1 MVFLLIL
8 YGLLGGLLG
17 GMGMGGGTLLIPL
30 LTIFGGISQIE
41 SQGINLI
48 SFTLMAIVSI
58 IIHAKNK
65 LIDYKVALPIII
77 TGVVF
82 SLLGSWLANSINT
95 LTLKSLFG
103 VFLVAL
109 GLFQGASFFIFKKSW
124 QNFWY
129 LLNFNYEIS

>member
-1 MVFLLIL
+1 MIYLLIL
-8 YGLLGGLLG
+8 YGLIGGILG

-30 LTIFGGISQIE
+30 LTLLGGLSQLE

-48 SFTLMAIVSI
+48 SFTVMAIISI

-65 LIDYKVALPIII
+65 LIEFKVALPIILS
-77 TGVVF
+77 GVVF
-82 SLLGSWLANSINT
+82 SLLGSLLANSINT

-109 GLFQGASFFIFKKSW
+109 GLFQGASFFIFEKS
-124 QNFWY
+124 
-129 LLNFNYEIS
+129 